1 MGGVPGMVDELGV
14 SSSAEKSTLRMYVS
28 LAVLSPKKTFALA
41 GSTARF
47 ATSSVQK
54 PLSGAPGAGQEA
66 CVGPFDAVSVTTI
79 SPLGGPQHK
88 PSCAERRS
96 VTATAQVV
104 PHL

>member
-54 PLSGAPGAGQEA
+54 PLSAAPGAGKEA
-66 CVGPFDAVSVTTI
+66 CFASSDVSVTTI

-88 PSCAERRS
+88 PSCADRTS

-104 PHL
+104 PHS